1 MCRLFREK
9 DLRKLDAD
17 REGLTEEE
25 FQARRKKLFTERTRV
40 LKTAYDRKVERLK
53 RQTGASTLDD
63 DEAAR
68 VFFCLKTSNMK
79 IFFSFF

>member
-25 FQARRKKLFTERTRV
+25 FQARRKKLFAERTRV

-68 VFFCLKTSNMK
+68 LFF
-79 IFFSFF
+79 FG